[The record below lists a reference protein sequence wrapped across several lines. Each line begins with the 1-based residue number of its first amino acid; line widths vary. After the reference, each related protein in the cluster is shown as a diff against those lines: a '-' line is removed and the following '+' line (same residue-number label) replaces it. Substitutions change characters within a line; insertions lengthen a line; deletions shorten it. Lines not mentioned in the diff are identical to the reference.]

1 MSPNYNSKQSS
12 KAQILPLTQLKWVT
26 CIKIH
31 LRGCHEVQKF
41 ARDQNK
47 FLWHAVNMF
56 TSALK
61 MGNLT
66 WRSMESE

>member
-41 ARDQNK
+41 TTETK
-47 FLWHAVNMF
+47 
-56 TSALK
+56 TSFCGTLSTC
-61 MGNLT
+61 LLLL
-66 WRSMESE
+66 